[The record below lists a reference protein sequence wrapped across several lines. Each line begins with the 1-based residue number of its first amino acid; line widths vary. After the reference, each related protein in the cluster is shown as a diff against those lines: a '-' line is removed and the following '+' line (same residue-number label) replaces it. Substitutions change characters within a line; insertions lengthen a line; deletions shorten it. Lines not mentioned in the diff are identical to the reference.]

1 MWSQSS
7 QSGARKASRSF
18 LSMAKAFSK
27 QKLAQQ
33 DSETPTTY
41 CLNGNGYV
49 KPLLGSIEVSRVD
62 GLDDNDYYYLS
73 IQATTGHHITAI
85 LEVLCES
92 VSEFLA
98 GFVTC

>member
-1 MWSQSS
+1 
-7 QSGARKASRSF
+7 
-18 LSMAKAFSK
+18 MAKAFSK